1 MKQRIGSDSSVLCHH
16 GSFEDCGWHSFLL
29 PVPLCFD
36 TRGCLHASG
45 MRDTGVERNGVLRS
59 LNLQ

>member
-1 MKQRIGSDSSVLCHH
+1 MARLKTAGGIPL
-16 GSFEDCGWHSFLL
+16 SFLL